1 VLPILILALV
11 QGLTEFLPVSSS
23 GHLVITWSA
32 FDALDWT
39 VAAEG
44 AEERLI
50 LDIAVHVG
58 TLGAV
63 LVYFRAE
70 VAAMGRG
77 LLRLPAGHRDDG
89 ARLLIALFIGSLPLV
104 ATGVLLKDLVTA
116 VLRDPA
122 IAIQVVAWATIGF
135 GVLLHFADRGGAQ
148 VKEMGEM
155 TAAGALAIGCAQVL
169 ALIPGTSRS
178 GITMTA
184 ARALGFRREAAA
196 RFSMLLAIPAILGAG
211 VLAGFDLLQAGN
223 ARLGFDALVAAA
235 LAFVF
240 ALLAIAVLLRWLRHA
255 GFLPFVVYR
264 LALGAILLLWFA

>member
-1 VLPILILALV
+1 LALV

-23 GHLVITWSA
+23 GHLVITWAA
-32 FDALDWT
+32 FDGLAWR
-39 VAAEG
+39 VGAEG
-44 AEERLI
+44 PDERLI
-50 LDIAVHVG
+50 IDIAVHVG

-63 LVYFRAE
+63 VAYFRAE
-70 VAAMGRG
+70 VAAMARG
-77 LLRLPAGHRDDG
+77 LLRLPVDRHDDG
-89 ARLLIALFIGSLPLV
+89 ARLLVAVLIGSLPLI
-104 ATGVLLKDLVTA
+104 AAGLLLKNPVTA
-116 VLRDPA
+116 VLRDPE

-135 GVLLHFADRGGAQ
+135 GVLLHLADRGGAQ
-148 VKEMGEM
+148 VKEVGEM
-155 TAAGALAIGCAQVL
+155 TALGALAIGCAQVL

-211 VLAGFDLLQAGN
+211 VVAGLDLLTAGN
-223 ARLGFDALVAAA
+223 LRLGLDAVVAAA
-235 LAFVF
+235 FAFVF

-264 LALGAILLLWFA
+264 LALGAVLLIWFA